1 MDIHKKQGG
10 MPIVNETRLTIDTRD
25 SWVVTVQ
32 FVAPALREY
41 DIVHNEKKNIAGL
54 LTTFLWTSILMC
66 ECLYDL
72 NITF

>member
-41 DIVHNEKKNIAGL
+41 DIVDNEKKTSQAYWL
-54 LTTFLWTSILMC
+54 LFY
-66 ECLYDL
+66 ERP
-72 NITF
+72 F